1 MTVIHMKDAF
11 TQASTRQ
18 WVSRLF
24 IILSSLIALAAFAW
38 PFFAAA
44 APEQMRDAVPVI
56 AVALLP
62 LLGVLISLLLEPSV
76 SSAKSL
82 ALLGVLAA
90 VGSVVRIAT
99 TGIAGFEAV
108 FIVLILGGRV
118 LGARFGFLLGMLT
131 IVLSAV
137 VTGGLGPWT
146 PFQMFA
152 AGWVAAGAGLLP
164 GRSSVGRP
172 HNRSRRDRWVELSWL
187 IGYAIVASYLFGAI
201 MNLWFWPFAVGSAT
215 SISYVPGG
223 SVPVNLSHFTVYT
236 LVTST
241 LTWDTVR
248 AVTTAAG
255 IALIGP
261 VVLAALRRAKIEA

>member
-1 MTVIHMKDAF
+1 MSLIEMKDAL
-11 TQASTRQ
+11 TQVTGRQ
-18 WVSRLF
+18 WAARLL
-24 IILSSLIALAAFAW
+24 IAASSLVALAAFAW

-44 APEQMRDAVPVI
+44 APEQLRDAVPVI
-56 AVALLP
+56 AFAVLP
-62 LLGVLISLLLEPSV
+62 VLGVLISLTLEPSV
-76 SSAKSL
+76 NSAKSL

-99 TGIAGFEAV
+99 TGVAGFEAV

-164 GRSSVGRP
+164 GRASMGRR
-172 HNRSRRDRWVELSWL
+172 HNRSRRDRWIELSWV

-223 SVPVNLSHFTVYT
+223 SVPLNLSHFTVYT

-261 VVLAALRRAKIEA
+261 VALAALRRAKIDV